1 MIIVSS
7 NDVTYI
13 RYVVKRRARVS
24 LLRYV
29 PIEIKQLELMI
40 PRGRHYVILRARAR
54 SLAVYRATVVSYL
67 VSLQSNSFG

>member
-1 MIIVSS
+1 MARVR
-7 NDVTYI
+7 YI
-13 RYVVKRRARVS
+13 RYIVKRRARVS

-40 PRGRHYVILRARAR
+40 PRGRHYVILRARA
-54 SLAVYRATVVSYL
+54 LAVYRATVVSYL

>member
-1 MIIVSS
+1 MIIVSR

-13 RYVVKRRARVS
+13 HTYTLRSKAPR
-24 LLRYV
+24 LLTYLDRYV

-54 SLAVYRATVVSYL
+54 ARRISRRLFLT
-67 VSLQSNSFG
+67 